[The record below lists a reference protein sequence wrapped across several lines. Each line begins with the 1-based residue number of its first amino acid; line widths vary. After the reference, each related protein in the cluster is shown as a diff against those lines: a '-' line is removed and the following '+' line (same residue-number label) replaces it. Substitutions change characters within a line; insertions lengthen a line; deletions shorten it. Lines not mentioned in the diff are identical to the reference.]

1 MPKRIAPLTELQV
14 KNAKPQ
20 NKSKK
25 LFDGGGL
32 FLLVTP
38 AGGKLWHFKYRF
50 GAKEKKLSFG
60 SYPTVSLTDARKQR
74 EDTRRLLV
82 EGNDPGEVR
91 KAVKGDAATSLRTLK
106 LVAEEWLKNN
116 KPAWSELH
124 YATVVGRLKYNVYD
138 VIGGR
143 PIAELKRGEV
153 ISLLKEIGGLR
164 GKVATAKKVKIYL
177 SQIFRFA
184 LNNDWIDTIP
194 TGDLKVSEILPKVK
208 LGHHPAITVP
218 KEVGALL
225 RAIESLNGSCT
236 VKNAMRLAPLVFL
249 RPGELRKAEWHEF
262 DLDAGEWN
270 IPAERMKMR
279 VPHLVPLST
288 QAVEIMREMQP
299 LTGKG
304 RYVFPNQRSASRPMT
319 DAALGAALRR
329 MGYEQGEVCAHGFRA
344 TARTNLEEVLR
355 FRIDI
360 IEHQLAHMVK
370 DAHGRAYN
378 RTSYLPDRRKMMQVW
393 ADYLDGLKAG
403 AKVIPIR
410 SKG

>member
-50 GAKEKKLSFG
+50 GGKEKKLSFG
-60 SYPTVSLTDARKQR
+60 PYPTVSLTDARKQR

-82 EGNDPGEVR
+82 EGVDPGEVR
-91 KAVKGDAATSLRTLK
+91 KGVKEDALASLRTLK
-106 LVAEEWLKNN
+106 LVAEEWLEKN

-138 VIGGR
+138 VIGDR

-153 ISLLKEIGGLR
+153 ISLLKEIGELR

-208 LGHHPAITVP
+208 LGHRPAITVP

-344 TARTNLEEVLR
+344 TARTNLEEVLQ